1 MTAEDYKN
9 GQILLVDK
17 PYKWTSFQVVNKLR
31 WAIKKKYGLKKLK
44 VGNAGTLDP
53 LATGLLIICTGSFTK
68 KIDQFQA
75 QLKEYTGT
83 ITLGSTTPSYDL
95 ETEIDKPYPIQH
107 LTGQKILANTAH
119 FLGEIEQI
127 PPIFSALKKDGVR
140 LYELARKGEST
151 EIKPR
156 KITVFEFEIVKIE
169 MPDVYFRIV
178 CSKGTYIRSIAHDFG
193 QKLQSGSHLSSLRR
207 TKSGEFDVINAID
220 PVKFV
225 EGLQLEEM

>member
-31 WAIKKKYGLKKLK
+31 WAIKKKYELKKLK
-44 VGNAGTLDP
+44 VGHAGTLDP

-68 KIDQFQA
+68 KIDQLQA
-75 QLKEYTGT
+75 QLKEYTGI

-95 ETEIDKPYPIQH
+95 ETEIDKHYPIQH
-107 LTGQKILANTAH
+107 LTEQDILANTAH

-127 PPIFSALKKDGVR
+127 PPIFSALKKDGIR

-193 QKLQSGSHLSSLRR
+193 QTLHSGSHLTSLRR
-207 TKSGEFDVINAID
+207 TKSGEFDVNNAID

-225 EGLQLEEM
+225 EGLHLEEM